1 MAAWCSGLSH
11 LPVTQ
16 KIAGSNPAVVANLNF
31 IKFLYIIYL
40 INKDTYSKYFCRWFV
55 KPVVVGSSPAFQVFE
70 NSSTGRARVKMRVS
84 CLYGELAQLARAPAL
99 LDRLQ

>member
-1 MAAWCSGLSH
+1 MTMPCHGISRGFESRRGR
-11 LPVTQ
+11 Q
-16 KIAGSNPAVVANLNF
+16 I
-31 IKFLYIIYL
+31 
-40 INKDTYSKYFCRWFV
+40 KDTYSKYFCKWFV

-84 CLYGELAQLARAPAL
+84 CLYGELAQLARAPAW